1 MKPRHATLFFCV
13 ALLAMLAGCVH
24 APKPE
29 IPALGFDVPNQ
40 WGVHG
45 GQEGGVEDNWWESLD
60 DPVLDELIG
69 KALGNNPDLAA
80 ASARV
85 EIALAESR
93 IAGADL
99 YPQLQGGLNAS
110 RNRTNITVTEVER
123 SADPS
128 AEPTITK
135 SLEPLYTN
143 AYGLSLDLG
152 WEIDLWGR
160 MRSETKASRAALQAT
175 LADYA
180 AAQLSLSGQ
189 VAKVWFTLTESR
201 LQVALTERT
210 VETYRETARQA
221 SDRVEEGI
229 QPPGDKYLALSNLAS
244 AEGALALRRATL
256 ERVQRQLET
265 LLGEYPSGL
274 LEGAGDLPGVP
285 SPPPVGIPAQLIGR
299 RPDLIAAERR
309 LAAAD
314 SRLSASRAALYPR
327 ISLTASGGTA
337 SEELGDLLSAERV
350 VWTILGNLVQP
361 IFQGGRLLAQVD
373 ARAGRKAEAIATF
386 AQQALGAFSE
396 VEQALAVDSL
406 LATRE
411 EALRRSAQNAE
422 EAVVIAQNRYAQGI
436 ENLIVVLES
445 QRRALDARSAW
456 LAVRRERLENRIDLH
471 LALGG
476 GFNVPASA
484 TDIPSSKGPKQ

>member
-1 MKPRHATLFFCV
+1 
-13 ALLAMLAGCVH
+13 
-24 APKPE
+24 
-29 IPALGFDVPNQ
+29 
-40 WGVHG
+40 
-45 GQEGGVEDNWWESLD
+45 
-60 DPVLDELIG
+60 
-69 KALGNNPDLAA
+69 
-80 ASARV
+80 
-85 EIALAESR
+85 
-93 IAGADL
+93 
-99 YPQLQGGLNAS
+99 
-110 RNRTNITVTEVER
+110 
-123 SADPS
+123 
-128 AEPTITK
+128 
-135 SLEPLYTN
+135 
-143 AYGLSLDLG
+143 
-152 WEIDLWGR
+152 
-160 MRSETKASRAALQAT
+160 
-175 LADYA
+175 
-180 AAQLSLSGQ
+180 
-189 VAKVWFTLTESR
+189 
-201 LQVALTERT
+201 
-210 VETYRETARQA
+210 
-221 SDRVEEGI
+221 
-229 QPPGDKYLALSNLAS
+229 
-244 AEGALALRRATL
+244 L
-256 ERVQRQLET
+256 ERVQRQLEA

-327 ISLTASGGTA
+327 ISLTASGGTV

-422 EAVVIAQNRYAQGI
+422 VAVVIAQNRYAQGI